1 LFEASNM
8 NRAKKGQRFLNLTNA
23 EASAVQSMFKLYD
36 IKATG
41 YITAHLALK
50 LIRSL
55 GFDVHLQQLSL
66 GADVTIGEL
75 LNAIDEIMPP
85 SEPMVNSSLTTFNGL
100 VSKKQ
105 RNNNSVNNNSNRLLS
120 SVDEWQSGATTAD
133 TVITPTDICDFMES
147 LGRPAIPMSEAA
159 SLLSSML
166 QYDDCSTD
174 PAISNEVFTKELLIF
189 AKKTNALKDF
199 R

>member
-1 LFEASNM
+1 M
-8 NRAKKGQRFLNLTNA
+8 
-23 EASAVQSMFKLYD
+23 
-36 IKATG
+36 
-41 YITAHLALK
+41 
-50 LIRSL
+50 
-55 GFDVHLQQLSL
+55 
-66 GADVTIGEL
+66 TIGEL

-85 SEPMVNSSLTTFNGL
+85 SDPMINSSLTTFNGL

-105 RNNNSVNNNSNRLLS
+105 HNTNSNSNLLLS
-120 SVDEWQSGATTAD
+120 ADTDEWQSGASATE

-166 QYDDCSTD
+166 QYDDCSID
-174 PAISNEVFTKELLIF
+174 PAIPNEVFTKELMSF
-189 AKKTNALKDF
+189 ARKTNALKDF

>member
-1 LFEASNM
+1 M
-8 NRAKKGQRFLNLTNA
+8 
-23 EASAVQSMFKLYD
+23 
-36 IKATG
+36 
-41 YITAHLALK
+41 
-50 LIRSL
+50 
-55 GFDVHLQQLSL
+55 
-66 GADVTIGEL
+66 TIGEL

-85 SEPMVNSSLTTFNGL
+85 SEPMINSSLATFNGL

-105 RNNNSVNNNSNRLLS
+105 HIISNSNSNLLLS
-120 SVDEWQSGATTAD
+120 ADNDEWQSGASAAD

-174 PAISNEVFTKELLIF
+174 PAIPNEVFTKELMSF
-189 AKKTNALKDF
+189 ARKTNALRDF